1 MDIIIKI
8 INQYKKEFL
17 QLNTRI
23 KQLNDPNYYEQI
35 EEINNIISSMEQ
47 GIEKIKKENN
57 EEINKITK
65 ELDDITQQINNLTN
79 NEEKTKI
86 RLNDDILN
94 YRKII
99 SDKFDLIKKQLQKYK
114 SKYGSNLG
122 IYNRLIDGI
131 NDTIKQTYNKY
142 PDEDNNLD
150 DYGYNYKNNKSI

>member
-1 MDIIIKI
+1 
-8 INQYKKEFL
+8 
-17 QLNTRI
+17 
-23 KQLNDPNYYEQI
+23 
-35 EEINNIISSMEQ
+35 MEQ

-86 RLNDDILN
+86 KLNDDILN

-131 NDTIKQTYNKY
+131 NDTKKQNKKIKKKIEKKKFLTLFNFHIIFSFFPRPK
-142 PDEDNNLD
+142 
-150 DYGYNYKNNKSI
+150 II